1 MSLEEPT
8 LPTIHLNGTSARDL
22 YEQYRTLRAA
32 INAARDCLF
41 NATCNPRD
49 FYPQGSEVFT
59 KAQSERWQV
68 ANHLADLA
76 DFAHAWEE
84 HARSQL
90 SELPPALE
98 STNKRPPPEQ
108 ELLLRI
114 YLLLKKYNAEIDCY
128 HDMRIVIGGAVSKTI
143 NSTHDLRKALIN
155 YGLLPSDDPAEAQ
168 P

>member
-8 LPTIHLNGTSARDL
+8 LPTIHLNGTSAGDL

-49 FYPQGSEVFT
+49 FYPQGPEAFW

-68 ANHLADLA
+68 ANNLTDLA

-84 HARSQL
+84 HARSQIW
-90 SELPPALE
+90 EAPPALVPAV
-98 STNKRPPPEQ
+98 KRPPPEQ

-114 YLLLKKYNAEIDCY
+114 YLLLKEYDAEIDSYLDTWC
-128 HDMRIVIGGAVSKTI
+128 IVIGDAVSEKI
-143 NSTHDLRKALIN
+143 NSTHDLRKVLIN
-155 YGLLPSDDPAEAQ
+155 YGLLPSDDPAGL
-168 P
+168 